1 MSKYREFSPEFKVQ
15 VVLELLTNQRSAS
28 EICRQH
34 QLKDSL
40 LYRWKQEFLERAPQL
55 FRGET
60 TDHQQTDVRIA
71 ELERMVGKLTLEL
84 DLAKKALGYSN
95 WIGKTSGE

>member
-1 MSKYREFSPEFKVQ
+1 MAERKRYTAEFKTK
-15 VVLELLTNQRSAS
+15 VVLELLSGQKGLMQAS
-28 EICRQH
+28 RDYGI
-34 QLKDSL
+34 KDTILS
-40 LYRWKQEFLERAPQL
+40 RWKQEFLERASQL
-55 FRGET
+55 FRGEA

>member
-1 MSKYREFSPEFKVQ
+1 MPKRKHYTAEFKTR
-15 VVLELLTNQRSAS
+15 VVLELLTAQKGLMQAS
-28 EICRQH
+28 RDYGI
-34 QLKDSL
+34 KDTILS
-40 LYRWKQEFLERAPQL
+40 RWKQEFLERAPQM
-55 FRGET
+55 FSGEQVDNHE
-60 TDHQQTDVRIA
+60 TDLRIA

>member
-1 MSKYREFSPEFKVQ
+1 MPKRKTYTAEFKTR
-15 VVLELLTNQRSAS
+15 VVLELLTAQKGLMQAS
-28 EICRQH
+28 RDYEI
-34 QLKDSL
+34 KDTILS
-40 LYRWKQEFLERAPQL
+40 RWKQEFLERAPQL
-55 FRGET
+55 FSNEQVDNREA
-60 TDHQQTDVRIA
+60 DVRIS

>member
-1 MSKYREFSPEFKVQ
+1 MKERRKFDPELKVR
-15 VVLELLTNQRSAS
+15 VVLELISGRKGLMQAS
-28 EICRQH
+28 RDYGI
-34 QLKDSL
+34 KDTILS
-40 LYRWKQEFLERAPQL
+40 RWKQEFLDRAPQL
-55 FRGET
+55 FGKEQAD
-60 TDHQQTDVRIA
+60 DHEAEERIV